1 MTKQEALFKY
11 CLRLADTSLILAQR
25 NGEWCGHGPFLE
37 EDLALTNISLD
48 LLGQANSIFQY
59 AAKVEGKGRT
69 EDTLAF
75 HRNEREFYNT
85 LIVEQPNGDYAKTIL
100 RQFLC
105 DAFDFYFYSEL
116 LKSKDETISAIAA
129 KSLKEITYHLR
140 HSSSWVERLGDGTE
154 ESNDRIQN
162 ALNELWRYTGEM
174 FEMNEVDSVL
184 IKEGIAVD
192 LNSIQPK
199 WETKTKEILER
210 ATLKIPST
218 TFMQRG
224 SREGKHTE
232 HLGYILAEMQS
243 LPRALPDAKW

>member
-25 NGEWCGHGPFLE
+25 NGEWVGHGPFLE

-48 LLGQANSIFQY
+48 LLGQSNSLFQY

-69 EDTLAF
+69 EDDLAF
-75 HRNEREFYNT
+75 HRSEREFYNT
-85 LIVEQPNGDYAKTIL
+85 LIVEQSNGDYAKTIL

-116 LKSKDETISAIAA
+116 VKSKDETLAAIAA
-129 KSLKEITYHLR
+129 KSIKEITYHLR
-140 HSSSWVERLGDGTE
+140 HSSSWVERFGDGTE
-154 ESNDRIQN
+154 ESHNRTQK
-162 ALNELWRYTGEM
+162 ALDELWRFTGEM

-184 IKEGIAVD
+184 LKENIGID
-192 LNSIQPK
+192 LNSVK
-199 WETKTKEILER
+199 NSWDKKVKEILER
-210 ATLKIPST
+210 ATLKIPANA
-218 TFMQRG
+218 FMQRG
-224 SREGKHTE
+224 SRDAKHTE
-232 HLGYILAEMQS
+232 NLGYILAEMQS

>member
-11 CLRLADTSLILAQR
+11 CLRLADTSLILSQR

-48 LLGQANSIFQY
+48 LLGQANSIYQY

-69 EDTLAF
+69 EDDLAF
-75 HRNEREFYNT
+75 HRSEREFYNT

-116 LKSKDETISAIAA
+116 VKRKDETLSAIAA
-129 KSLKEITYHLR
+129 KSIKEITYHLR

-154 ESNDRIQN
+154 ESHTRIIN
-162 ALNELWRYTGEM
+162 ALDELWRFTGEM
-174 FEMNEVDSVL
+174 FEMNEVDSIL
-184 IKEGIAVD
+184 IKEGIAID
-192 LNSIQPK
+192 LSSIQPK
-199 WETKTKEILER
+199 WENKVKDILEH

>member
-11 CLRLADTSLILAQR
+11 CLRLADTSLILSQR

-48 LLGQANSIFQY
+48 LLGQANSIYQY

-69 EDTLAF
+69 EDQLAF

-116 LKSKDETISAIAA
+116 VKSKDETLSAIAA

-154 ESNDRIQN
+154 ESHIRMQN
-162 ALNELWRYTGEM
+162 PLNELCSYTGEI
-174 FEMNEVDSVL
+174 FGNNEVNNTLLKDN
-184 IKEGIAVD
+184 IAVD
-192 LNSIQPK
+192 LVSIQPK
-199 WETKTKEILER
+199 WESKVKEILER
-210 ATLKIPST
+210 AALKIPSN
-218 TFMQRG
+218 TFMQSG
-224 SREGKHTE
+224 SCEGKHTE
-232 HLGYILAEMQS
+232 H
-243 LPRALPDAKW
+243 

>member
-59 AAKVEGKGRT
+59 ASQVEGKGRT
-69 EDTLAF
+69 EDQLAF

-85 LIVEQPNGDYAKTIL
+85 LIVEQLNGDYAKTIL

-116 LKSKDETISAIAA
+116 VKSKDETLSAIAA
-129 KSLKEITYHLR
+129 KSLKEITYHFR
-140 HSSSWVERLGDGTE
+140 HSSSWVERLGDGTD
-154 ESNDRIQN
+154 ESHNRIQN
-162 ALNELWRYTGEM
+162 ALNELWRFTGEM

-192 LNSIQPK
+192 LAAIQTK
-199 WETKTKEILER
+199 WESKVKEILER

-218 TFMQRG
+218 AFMQRG

>member
-1 MTKQEALFKY
+1 MTKQEALFRY

-59 AAKVEGKGRT
+59 AAQVEGKGRT
-69 EDTLAF
+69 EDDLAF
-75 HRNEREFYNT
+75 HRSEREFYNT
-85 LIVEQPNGDYAKTIL
+85 LIVEQLNGDYAKTIL

-105 DAFDFYFYSEL
+105 DAFDFYLYSEL
-116 LKSKDETISAIAA
+116 VKSKDETLSAIAA
-129 KSLKEITYHLR
+129 KSIKEITYHLR

-154 ESNDRIQN
+154 ESHTRIIN
-162 ALNELWRYTGEM
+162 ALNELWRFTGEM
-174 FEMNEVDSVL
+174 FEMNEVDSIL
-184 IKEGIAVD
+184 IKEGIAID
-192 LNSIQPK
+192 LSSIQPK
-199 WETKTKEILER
+199 WENKVKEILER
-210 ATLKIPST
+210 ATLKIPSD

>member
-1 MTKQEALFKY
+1 MTKQGALFNY

-25 NGEWCGHGPFLE
+25 NAEWCGHGPFLE
-37 EDLALTNISLD
+37 EDLALTNVSID

-59 AAKVEGKGRT
+59 AAQIEGKGRN
-69 EDTLAF
+69 EDDLAF
-75 HRNEREFYNT
+75 HRNEREYYNT
-85 LIVEQPNGDYAKTIL
+85 LMAEQSNGDYAKTIV

-116 LKSKDETISAIAA
+116 VKSKDTTLAAIAA

-154 ESNDRIQN
+154 ESHERVQN
-162 ALNELWRYTGEM
+162 ALNELWRFTGEM
-174 FEMNEVDSVL
+174 FEMNEVDAIL

-192 LNSIQPK
+192 LNPVK
-199 WETKTKEILER
+199 NNWEKKVKEVLER
-210 ATLKIPST
+210 ATVKIPAT

-224 SREGKHTE
+224 SRDAEHTE
-232 HLGYILAEMQS
+232 NLGYILAEMQS